1 MILDRIP
8 VRFRLSIAHA
18 ICMALIY
25 IFIGFG
31 LYKVV
36 ENNLNDSVNAALI
49 SSAKSIRDSRFS
61 WGLGY
66 QRDSLIEQF
75 FRDPL
80 QINQL
85 MGERFIKPYARIIS
99 ISGKVHSK
107 TENVIAALPVTP
119 KAIGRAEKGLSTI
132 ETFSFKDRAPLRQIT
147 LPVMLHTKF
156 TGEIVQVGV
165 FLNHTL
171 DTLKGTAIILWVVL
185 PLTLLISILLGYV
198 FTARALNPVKA
209 ISKAASQMCID
220 DLSIRLPIPP
230 ANDEIQDLSKTF
242 NKMFD
247 RLEDAVK
254 RLRRFTGDVS
264 HELRT
269 PLAVLRGEAE
279 LTLRRE
285 REPEQYRKSLQ
296 TIAKEA
302 IHMTSIIEDLLLLAR
317 AESKSVAMNWSQ
329 LTVKDFMAELAEKVA
344 PIYRGKNLVLD
355 VYQDRGLDIF
365 YCSQGYLALALKNIL
380 LNAAKH
386 SAKESRV
393 FFAASSHGDHIRFR
407 ITDEGEG
414 IPEESLPNIFDPF
427 FRADTARN
435 RASGGVG
442 IGLSLALALVKLH
455 GGDIEVSS
463 KIGEGTTF
471 VASIPLKKPEQVIKK
486 PAKSARSIES
496 KIHASLA

>member
-8 VRFRLSIAHA
+8 VRFRLSIVHA
-18 ICMALIY
+18 ICMALIF

-49 SSAKSIRDSRFS
+49 SSAKSIRDARFS

-80 QINQL
+80 QVNQL

-171 DTLKGTAIILWVVL
+171 DTLKGTAIILWFVL

-247 RLEDAVK
+247 SLEDAVK

-317 AESKSVAMNWSQ
+317 AESKSVAMNWTQ
-329 LTVKDFMAELAEKVA
+329 VGVKDFMSELADKVSTIYKNKGLSLNVFQEKG
-344 PIYRGKNLVLD
+344 PE
-355 VYQDRGLDIF
+355 IF

-386 SAKESRV
+386 SAKASQV
-393 FFAASSHGDHIRFR
+393 SFKASSSDEFIHFQIV
-407 ITDEGEG
+407 DEGEG

-435 RASGGVG
+435 RAGGGVG

-455 GGDIEVSS
+455 GGNIEVSS
-463 KIGEGTTF
+463 KIGEGTSF
-471 VASIPLKKPEQVIKK
+471 VASIPLKEKDQVVGETRRLT
-486 PAKSARSIES
+486 RSLES
-496 KIHASLA
+496 MVPKLS

>member
-8 VRFRLSIAHA
+8 VRFRLSIVHA

-25 IFIGFG
+25 IVIGFG

-119 KAIGRAEKGLSTI
+119 KAISRAEKGLSTI
-132 ETFSFKDRAPLRQIT
+132 ETFSFKEQAPLRQIT
-147 LPVMLHTKF
+147 LPVMLHNKF

-171 DTLKGTAIILWVVL
+171 DTLKGTAIILWFVL

-198 FTARALNPVKA
+198 FTARALSPVKA

-285 REPEQYRKSLQ
+285 REPEQYRKSLR

-317 AESKSVAMNWSQ
+317 AESKSVAMNWTQVS
-329 LTVKDFMAELAEKVA
+329 LPNFMNELGDKVA
-344 PIYRGKNLVLD
+344 PIYRNKGVSLEI
-355 VYQDRGLDIF
+355 QQQEGLDIF
-365 YCSQGYLALALKNIL
+365 SCSQGYLSLALKNIL

-386 SAKESRV
+386 SAKESKVV
-393 FFAASSHGDHIRFR
+393 FRAEAENEMIHFKI
-407 ITDEGEG
+407 IDEGEG
-414 IPEESLPNIFDPF
+414 IPPESLPNIFDPF

-455 GGDIEVSS
+455 GGIIEVNSE
-463 KIGEGTTF
+463 IGTGTTF
-471 VASIPLKKPEQVIKK
+471 IAKVPIKERYQAAIEPSLK
-486 PAKSARSIES
+486 R
-496 KIHASLA
+496 